1 MRFRDIAA
9 LLVILLASSGIAT
22 AQETTGSIRGRV
34 VDSQAL
40 AVPGATVTAAGP
52 QGSKS
57 AATDSDGRFSLSFL
71 TPGVYAVRSELQ
83 GFKTTEQ
90 RDVTVGLGQTVD
102 VPLTMQV

>member
-9 LLVILLASSGIAT
+9 LLVILLASTASAL

-40 AVPGATVTAAGP
+40 AVPGASVTATGP

-57 AATDSDGRFSLSFL
+57 ATTDSDGDPSFL
-71 TPGVYAVRSELQ
+71 TR
-83 GFKTTEQ
+83 
-90 RDVTVGLGQTVD
+90 R
-102 VPLTMQV
+102 VPVV